1 MLQLTEVQKNYKTF
15 SLNCTLTVKPGQIT
29 GLIGPNGAGKSTA
42 FKAILNL
49 ISIESGEIRIF
60 GKPHREIGPG
70 DREEIGVV
78 LAEAGFSEYLTV
90 ADIAAIMRG
99 MYRRFDREQFLANCG
114 RFMLPKN
121 KKIKEFSTGMKAKLK
136 LLTATS
142 YGAKLLILDEPTLG
156 LDVVVRDEMIAMLQE
171 YMEADEGRSVLISSH
186 ISSDME
192 KFCDDLYMINGGK
205 IVLHE
210 ETDVLLDAYG
220 ILKLDEQ
227 AYAQLD
233 RRYIL
238 GGRRERYG
246 YELLT
251 NERQFYQ
258 ENYPQLVMEK
268 ANIDNV
274 ITLLVKGD
282 LR

>member
-1 MLQLTEVQKNYKTF
+1 MLQLTEVQKSYKSFT
-15 SLNCTLTVKPGQIT
+15 LNCTLTVKPGQIT

-42 FKAILNL
+42 FKAILGL
-49 ISIESGEIRIF
+49 ISIDKGEIKVF
-60 GKPHREIGPG
+60 GKPHGEIGPS
-70 DREEIGVV
+70 DREAIGVV
-78 LAEAGFSEYLTV
+78 LAEAGFSEYLTI
-90 ADIAAIMRG
+90 ADVAAIMQG
-99 MYRRFDREQFLANCG
+99 MYRRFDKQRFLRTCEH
-114 RFMLPKN
+114 FELPKN

-142 YGAKLLILDEPTLG
+142 YGAKLLILDEPTVG

-186 ISSDME
+186 ISTDLE
-192 KFCDDLYMINGGK
+192 KFCDDLYMINDGK

-220 ILKLDEQ
+220 ILKVDEQ
-227 AYAQLD
+227 AYAGLD

-238 GGRRERYG
+238 GGQRERYG

-258 ENYPQLVMEK
+258 ENYPQLVVER

-274 ITLLVKGD
+274 ITLLVKGE
-282 LR
+282 LQ

>member
-15 SLNCTLTVKPGQIT
+15 TLNCTLTVKPGQIT

-42 FKAILNL
+42 FKAILGL
-49 ISIESGEIRIF
+49 ISIEGGEIKVF
-60 GKPHREIGPG
+60 GKPHMEIGPG

-78 LAEAGFSEYLTV
+78 LAETGFSEYLTV
-90 ADIAAIMRG
+90 GDVAAIMRG
-99 MYRRFDREQFLANCG
+99 MYRRFDREQFLANCE
-114 RFMLPKN
+114 RFALPKN

-156 LDVVVRDEMIAMLQE
+156 LDVVVRDEMIVMLQE

-233 RRYIL
+233 RRHIL

-258 ENYPQLVMEK
+258 ENYPQLVVEK